1 MLGVQRTTVNLVMKQ
16 LENAGLVLRRRGRVV
31 IIDRKGLEDL
41 ACECYAIVRA
51 QLAAVL
57 PEIAA

>member
-1 MLGVQRTTVNLVMKQ
+1 MKQ

-31 IIDRKGLEDL
+31 ITDRKGLEDL

-51 QLAAVL
+51 QLAAAL